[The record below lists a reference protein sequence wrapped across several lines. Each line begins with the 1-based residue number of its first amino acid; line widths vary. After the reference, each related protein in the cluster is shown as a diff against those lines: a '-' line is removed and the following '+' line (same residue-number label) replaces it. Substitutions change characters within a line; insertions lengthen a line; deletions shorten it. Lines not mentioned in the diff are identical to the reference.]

1 MLSVYVTVPM
11 DIPESKHNQV
21 PNALVGTQA
30 KKKKKER
37 NAQEIKETDN
47 NVSLHFLVG
56 YHFSSASSP
65 TVPSAEK
72 RKNSDNWVS

>member
-1 MLSVYVTVPM
+1 MYVTMPM
-11 DIPESKHNQV
+11 DISESKHNQV
-21 PNALVGTQA
+21 PNALVVTQA
-30 KKKKKER
+30 KRKKER
-37 NAQEIKETDN
+37 NAREIKGTDN

>member
-1 MLSVYVTVPM
+1 M

-30 KKKKKER
+30 KKRKKEGKKER

-47 NVSLHFLVG
+47 NVGLHFLVG
-56 YHFSSASSP
+56 YRFSSASSP
-65 TVPSAEK
+65 TMPSAEK